1 MARSPRTSGAK
12 SAHLST
18 SGESDEPVSPAFLR
32 ELKRR
37 LKDARDP
44 TRYVIVSAFG
54 PRFLLYYNVA
64 DGAYPLN
71 NLAHATLFKRLAEA
85 RAVMA
90 CLGDGHAVM
99 TVRQTKDGH
108 VKRLTP
114 LRALLLE
121 TDRRRRRR
129 KRPA

>member
-1 MARSPRTSGAK
+1 M
-12 SAHLST
+12 
-18 SGESDEPVSPAFLR
+18 SPAFLR

-71 NLAHATLFKRLAEA
+71 NLPDATLCTRLAEA

-90 CLGDGHAVM
+90 RLGEGHVVM
-99 TVRQTKDGH
+99 TVRQTKDGRI
-108 VKRLTP
+108 KRLTP
-114 LRALLLE
+114 LRTLLLATE
-121 TDRRRRRR
+121 RRRR
-129 KRPA
+129 KRKGPA

>member
-1 MARSPRTSGAK
+1 MARRPRTPDAT

-18 SGESDEPVSPAFLR
+18 SRESDEPVSPASLR

-54 PRFLLYYNVA
+54 PRFLLYYNVV

-71 NLAHATLFKRLAEA
+71 DLSHATLFKRLAEA

-99 TVRQTKDGH
+99 TVRQTKDGR

-114 LRALLLE
+114 LRTLLLE
-121 TDRRRRRR
+121 TERRRR
-129 KRPA
+129 KRRGPA

>member
-1 MARSPRTSGAK
+1 MTRGPKKPRAT
-12 SAHLST
+12 SAHPST
-18 SGESDEPVSPAFLR
+18 SRERVDPVSPAFLR

-71 NLAHATLFKRLAEA
+71 DLSHATLFKRLAEA
-85 RAVMA
+85 KAVMA
-90 CLGDGHAVM
+90 CLGDGQVVM
-99 TVRQTKDGH
+99 TVRLAKDGR
-108 VKRLTP
+108 VNRLTP
-114 LRALLLE
+114 LRTLLRE
-121 TDRRRRRR
+121 TERRSPKR
-129 KRPA
+129 KSPA

>member
-1 MARSPRTSGAK
+1 MARRPRTHGAT
-12 SAHLST
+12 SAHP
-18 SGESDEPVSPAFLR
+18 SDSREIDAPLSPAVLR

-54 PRFLLYYNVA
+54 PRFLLYYDVV
-64 DGAYPLN
+64 DGAYPVNDLSR
-71 NLAHATLFKRLAEA
+71 ATHFKRLAEA

-99 TVRQTKDGH
+99 TVRRTRDGG

-114 LRALLLE
+114 LRMLFRE
-121 TDRRRRRR
+121 TERR
-129 KRPA
+129 KKGRRSPA

>member
-1 MARSPRTSGAK
+1 MT
-12 SAHLST
+12 SAHLNASR
-18 SGESDEPVSPAFLR
+18 ERDEPVSPAFLR

-54 PRFLLYYNVA
+54 PRFLLYYNVL

-71 NLAHATLFKRLAEA
+71 DLSHATLFKRLAEA
-85 RAVMA
+85 KAVMA
-90 CLGDGHAVM
+90 CLSEGHAVM
-99 TVRQTKDGH
+99 TVRLTKDGR

-114 LRALLLE
+114 LRMLLRE
-121 TDRRRRRR
+121 TERRSHKR
-129 KRPA
+129 KDPA

>member
-1 MARSPRTSGAK
+1 M
-12 SAHLST
+12 
-18 SGESDEPVSPAFLR
+18 SPAFLR

-71 NLAHATLFKRLAEA
+71 DLSHATLFKRLAEA
-85 RAVMA
+85 KAVMA
-90 CLGDGHAVM
+90 CLGDGHVVV
-99 TVRQTKDGH
+99 TVRLAKDGR
-108 VKRLTP
+108 VNRLTP
-114 LRALLLE
+114 LRTLLRE
-121 TDRRRRRR
+121 TERRSPKR
-129 KRPA
+129 KSPA